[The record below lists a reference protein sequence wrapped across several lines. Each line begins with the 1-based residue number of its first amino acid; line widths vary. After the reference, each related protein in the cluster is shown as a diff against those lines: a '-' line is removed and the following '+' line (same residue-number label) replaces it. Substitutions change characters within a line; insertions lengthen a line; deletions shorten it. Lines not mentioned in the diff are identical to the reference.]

1 MKLVI
6 AEKPSVA
13 QSLARV
19 IGANKRQD
27 GYLEGSGYLVSWCV
41 GHLVELSAPERY
53 DERFAKWRLEDLPI
67 LPERWLYEVSA
78 ATKKQFQ
85 ILKGLME
92 RPDVESLVCATD
104 AGREGE
110 LIFRLVYNQVRCKKP
125 FERLWISSMEDA
137 AIREGFRKL
146 KPGTQYDLLYEAA
159 LCRERADWIV
169 GMNATRLFSCLY
181 GQTLAVGR
189 VMTPTLAMVVMRD
202 AQIAAF
208 QPEPFWT
215 VQITAGGI
223 TASSRRFQDQA
234 EATSLLLQCRSEG
247 KAMVESVETKEK
259 LEKPPLLYDLT
270 SLQRDANRIL
280 GFTAQQTLDYTQN
293 LYEKKLVTYPRTD
306 SRYLTEDMRDM
317 LPALT
322 SAVAGKFEYA
332 GDALRTDPVR
342 PSSVFDN
349 SKVSDHHAIIPT
361 KTMSGSDISG
371 LSQGEAAILQLVSVR
386 LLCAAA
392 EDHRYAEATV
402 KIRCGEENF
411 IRKGK
416 TVLNPGWKAIWQ
428 HFYPEKKKDD
438 ESTGPM
444 PAEGFAVK
452 IDKSEVKEGKTSPPK
467 HFTEDTLLS
476 AMETA
481 GADEISDE
489 AERKGLG
496 TPATRAATI
505 EKLVQRGFIERKGD
519 KKTRQLIATEKGSS
533 LITVMPEQIQSASM
547 TAEWEQKLLGVEH
560 GEYDAADFMDGINGM
575 IANLVTTYEKVKG
588 ADALMSRNKVI
599 GACPHCGAE
608 VLERQKGWFCSN
620 RECRFVL
627 WKDNAYFTKIG
638 KHLTPQ
644 IVEKLLRDGRVRMKD
659 CKSQKTGKTYN
670 ADLLLS
676 TEADGRPQ
684 FSMEFENRKE
694 AQRPERKVLN
704 SHGNG

>member
-19 IGANKRQD
+19 IGADKRQD
-27 GYLEGSGYLVSWCV
+27 GYLEGGGHLVSWCV

-67 LPERWLYEVSA
+67 LPERFLYEVSA
-78 ATKKQFQ
+78 GTRKQYQ
-85 ILKGLME
+85 ILKTLMG
-92 RPDVESLVCATD
+92 RSDVESLICATD

-110 LIFRLVYNQVRCKKP
+110 LIFRLVYNQARCKKP

-137 AIREGFRKL
+137 AIREGFEKL
-146 KPGTQYDLLYEAA
+146 KPGTQYNLLYEAA

-208 QPEPFWT
+208 KPEPFWT
-215 VQITAGGI
+215 VQLKAGDLNL
-223 TASSRRFQDQA
+223 SSRRFSTKNDA
-234 EATSLLLQCRSEG
+234 EAVLQECQAAG
-247 KAMVESVETKEK
+247 KVMIETVETKEK

-280 GFTAQQTLDYTQN
+280 GFTAQQTLDHTQS

-306 SRYLTEDMRDM
+306 SRYLTDDMREM
-317 LPALT
+317 LPELIN
-322 SAVAGKFEYA
+322 AVARKFKYN
-332 GDALRTDPVR
+332 GSALRSEPVR
-342 PSSVFDN
+342 TASIFNS

-361 KTMSGSDISG
+361 KTMAGSNFSE
-371 LSQGEAAILQLVSVR
+371 LSLGEMAVLQLISAR

-392 EDHRYAEATV
+392 EDYRYAESTV
-402 KIRCGEENF
+402 KSRCGAEEF
-411 IRKGK
+411 TKKGR
-416 TVLNPGWKAIWQ
+416 TDLQLGWKAIWQ
-428 HFYPEKKKDD
+428 HFYPDKKKDED
-438 ESTGPM
+438 SIGQIP
-444 PAEGFAVK
+444 GQGNRLH
-452 IDKSEVKEGKTSPPK
+452 IDAAALKEGKTSPSK

-481 GADEISDE
+481 GADETPEE

-519 KKTRQLIATEKGSS
+519 RKTRHLIATDKGNA
-533 LITVMPEQIQSASM
+533 LITVMPEQIQSPSM
-547 TAEWEQKLLGVEH
+547 TAEWEQKLLGIER
-560 GEYDAADFMDGINGM
+560 GEYDAADFMDGISGM
-575 IANLVTTYEKVKG
+575 IAGLVTTYEKAKG

-599 GACPHCGAE
+599 GTCPHCGSE
-608 VLERQKGWFCSN
+608 VLEKQKGWFCSN
-620 RECRFVL
+620 SECRFIL

-638 KHLTPQ
+638 KRLTSQ
-644 IVEKLLRDGRVRMKD
+644 IVEKLLKDGRARLKD

-670 ADLLLS
+670 ADILLS

-684 FSMEFENRKE
+684 FSMEFDKRKGSG
-694 AQRPERKVLN
+694 K
-704 SHGNG
+704 

>member
-19 IGANKRQD
+19 IGADKRQD
-27 GYLEGSGYLVSWCV
+27 GYLEGGGYLVSWCV

-67 LPERWLYEVSA
+67 LPERFLYEVSA
-78 ATKKQFQ
+78 GTRKQYQ
-85 ILKGLME
+85 ILKTLMG
-92 RPDVESLVCATD
+92 RSDVESLICATD

-110 LIFRLVYNQVRCKKP
+110 LIFRLVYNQARCKKP

-137 AIREGFRKL
+137 AIREGFEKL
-146 KPGTQYDLLYEAA
+146 KPGTAYDALYEAA

-208 QPEPFWT
+208 KPEPFWT
-215 VQITAGGI
+215 VQLKAGDLNV
-223 TASSRRFQDQA
+223 SSRRFSTENDA
-234 EATSLLLQCRSEG
+234 EAVLQECQAAGEVMIE
-247 KAMVESVETKEK
+247 AVETKEK

-280 GFTAQQTLDYTQN
+280 GFTAQQTLDHTQS

-306 SRYLTEDMRDM
+306 SRYLTDDMREM
-317 LPALT
+317 LPELIN
-322 SAVAGKFEYA
+322 AVARKFKYK
-332 GDALRTDPVR
+332 GSALRSEPVR
-342 PSSVFDN
+342 PASIFNS

-361 KTMSGSDISG
+361 KTMAGSDFSE
-371 LSQGEAAILQLVSVR
+371 LSLGEMAVLQLISAR
-386 LLCAAA
+386 LLCAVA
-392 EDHRYAEATV
+392 EDYRYAESTV
-402 KIRCGEENF
+402 KSCCGTEEF
-411 IRKGK
+411 TRKGR
-416 TVLNPGWKAIWQ
+416 TDLQLGWKAIWQ
-428 HFYPEKKKDD
+428 HFYPDKKKDED
-438 ESTGPM
+438 SIGQIP
-444 PAEGFAVK
+444 GQGK
-452 IDKSEVKEGKTSPPK
+452 RLQIDSSALKEGKTSPSK

-481 GADEISDE
+481 GADETPEE

-519 KKTRQLIATEKGSS
+519 RKTRHLIATDKGNA
-533 LITVMPEQIQSASM
+533 LITVMPEQIQSPSM
-547 TAEWEQKLLGVEH
+547 TAEWEQKLLGIERS
-560 GEYDAADFMDGINGM
+560 EYEAADFMDGIFGM
-575 IANLVTTYEKVKG
+575 IAGLVATYEKAKG

-599 GACPHCGAE
+599 GTCPHCGAE
-608 VLERQKGWFCSN
+608 VLEKQKGWFCSN
-620 RECRFVL
+620 SECHFIL

-638 KHLTPQ
+638 KRLTSQ
-644 IVEKLLRDGRVRMKD
+644 IVEKLLKDGRARLKD

-670 ADLLLS
+670 ADILLS

-684 FSMEFENRKE
+684 FSMEFDKRKGGSSDGGKSS
-694 AQRPERKVLN
+694 R
-704 SHGNG
+704 

>member
-13 QSLARV
+13 HSLARV

-85 ILKGLME
+85 ILKSLME

-110 LIFRLVYNQVRCKKP
+110 LIFRLVYNQARCKKP

-137 AIREGFRKL
+137 AIREGFQKL
-146 KPGTQYDLLYEAA
+146 KPGTAYDALYEAA

-247 KAMVESVETKEK
+247 QAMVESVETKEK

-280 GFTAQQTLDYTQN
+280 GFTAQQTLDYTQS

-306 SRYLTEDMRDM
+306 SRYLTEDMREM
-317 LPALT
+317 LPALIG
-322 SAVAGKFEYA
+322 AVAGKFDYS
-332 GDALRTDPVR
+332 GDALKPDPVR
-342 PSSVFDN
+342 PSSVFDS

-402 KIRCGEENF
+402 KIRCGEEEF
-411 IRKGK
+411 TRKGR

-452 IDKSEVKEGKTSPPK
+452 IDRSEVKEGKTSPPK

-481 GADEISDE
+481 GADEIPNE

-496 TPATRAATI
+496 TPATRAGTI

-533 LITVMPEQIQSASM
+533 LITVMPEQIQSASL

-560 GEYDAADFMDGINGM
+560 GDYDAADFMDGINGM

-704 SHGNG
+704 SHGNR

>member
-19 IGANKRQD
+19 IGADKRQD
-27 GYLEGSGYLVSWCV
+27 GYLEGGGYLVSWCV

-53 DERFAKWRLEDLPI
+53 DERYAKWRLEDLPI
-67 LPERWLYEVSA
+67 LPERFLYEVSQG
-78 ATKKQFQ
+78 TKKQYQ
-85 ILKGLME
+85 ILKSLME
-92 RPDVESLVCATD
+92 QKDVESLVCATD

-110 LIFRLVYNQVRCKKP
+110 LIFRLVYNQCRCKKP

-137 AIREGFRKL
+137 AIREGFEKL
-146 KPGTQYDLLYEAA
+146 KPGTEYDLLYEAA

-181 GQTLAVGR
+181 HQTLAVGR

-208 QPEPFWT
+208 KPEPFWT
-215 VQITAGGI
+215 VQLKAGDLNV
-223 TASSRRFQDQA
+223 SSRRFSTKNDA
-234 EATSLLLQCRSEG
+234 EAVLQECRAAGEVMIE
-247 KAMVESVETKEK
+247 AVETKEK

-280 GFTAQQTLDYTQN
+280 GFTAQQTLDHTQS

-306 SRYLTEDMRDM
+306 SRYLTDDMREM
-317 LPALT
+317 LPELIN
-322 SAVAGKFEYA
+322 AVAHKFKYN
-332 GDALRTDPVR
+332 GSALRSEPVR
-342 PSSVFDN
+342 PASIFNS

-361 KTMSGSDISG
+361 KTMAGSDFSE
-371 LSQGEAAILQLVSVR
+371 LSLGEMAVLQLISAR
-386 LLCAAA
+386 LLCAVA
-392 EDHRYAEATV
+392 EDYRYAESTV
-402 KIRCGEENF
+402 KSCCGTEEF
-411 IRKGK
+411 TRKGR
-416 TVLNPGWKAIWQ
+416 TDLQLGWKAIWQ
-428 HFYPEKKKDD
+428 HFYPDKKKDED
-438 ESTGPM
+438 SIGQIP
-444 PAEGFAVK
+444 GQGNRLQ
-452 IDKSEVKEGKTSPPK
+452 IDSSVLKEGKTSPSK

-481 GADEISDE
+481 GADETPEE

-519 KKTRQLIATEKGSS
+519 KKTRHLIATDKGNA
-533 LITVMPEQIQSASM
+533 LITVMPEQIQSPSM
-547 TAEWEQKLLGVEH
+547 TAEWEQKLLGIER
-560 GEYDAADFMDGINGM
+560 GEYDAADFMDGISGM
-575 IANLVTTYEKVKG
+575 IAGLVTTYEKAKG

-599 GACPHCGAE
+599 GTCPHCGSE
-608 VLERQKGWFCSN
+608 VLEKQKGWFCSN
-620 RECRFVL
+620 SECRFIL

-638 KHLTPQ
+638 KRLTSQ
-644 IVEKLLRDGRVRMKD
+644 IVEKLLKDGRARLKD

-670 ADLLLS
+670 ADVLLS

-684 FSMEFENRKE
+684 FSMEFDKRKGGG
-694 AQRPERKVLN
+694 K
-704 SHGNG
+704 